1 MRRPT
6 FFQGAIVAA
15 VLGFFASAVV
25 ATLTPFIGLGAVIRV
40 AIPALGLAYLLY
52 LFSRSKERVGR
63 VTTISLW
70 SALAAITWWVA
81 PPLPLYLAIHV
92 GAIWLVRSLY
102 FYAGILP
109 ALMDLGLSTLSVSA
123 TVWAITRSGSVF
135 LATWCFFLVQALF
148 VIIPPTV
155 KGKKNAAPSPTTRS
169 VISGRPSD
177 ARAKA
182 SRSSVWSFSGESRP
196 TDEKTTELSSSP
208 SIFRASDR
216 DMASRNRPTG
226 IPFGI
231 TGHAATP

>member
-1 MRRPT
+1 MKRPT
-6 FFQGAIVAA
+6 FFHGAIVAG

-25 ATLTPFIGLGAVIRV
+25 ATLTPFIGLGTVLRLT
-40 AIPALGLAYLLY
+40 IPALGLAYLLY
-52 LFSRSKERVGR
+52 LLSRSDERTGR

-81 PPLPLYLAIHV
+81 PPLPLYLTIHV

-102 FYAGILP
+102 FYTGVMP

-155 KGKKNAAPSPTTRS
+155 KGKQSTINMPTTNN
-169 VISGRPSD
+169 D
-177 ARAKA
+177 NFEKARRQADQA
-182 SRSSVWSFSGESRP
+182 LRQLF
-196 TDEKTTELSSSP
+196 TQ
-208 SIFRASDR
+208 
-216 DMASRNRPTG
+216 
-226 IPFGI
+226 
-231 TGHAATP
+231 